1 MSCKKLSG
9 LTRVNYNSP
18 WRQLFA
24 HTIITLIQTS
34 PAIPDNFPKIVIS
47 MDEVAGGSYQGIQ
60 HLHIE
65 DFLISITG
73 TKE

>member
-1 MSCKKLSG
+1 VGERLYIQVAY
-9 LTRVNYNSP
+9 L
-18 WRQLFA
+18 
-24 HTIITLIQTS
+24 ITDDKVKEREFGNLL
-34 PAIPDNFPKIVIS
+34 AIPDNFPKIVIS

-73 TKE
+73 TTE

>member
-1 MSCKKLSG
+1 VGERLYIQVAY
-9 LTRVNYNSP
+9 L
-18 WRQLFA
+18 
-24 HTIITLIQTS
+24 ITDDKVKEREFGNLL
-34 PAIPDNFPKIVIS
+34 AIPDNFPKIVIS

-73 TKE
+73 ITE